1 MGSIAT
7 VRDPFSPNARP
18 ASHRAETWNSDAADV
33 ASVIRTAGQPVSIKR
48 GHALFSAG
56 DAADSVF
63 VIVSGVMRTS
73 MMLSDG
79 RRQIIGF
86 HEAGDVLGV
95 TFAEQ
100 HSISAEGVNAT
111 RLHTVS
117 RIWLQGILDLYPHF
131 CLSLL
136 PLATRSMDAAR
147 RHLVLLGRMTA
158 RERIC
163 TFLLERLKGEAR
175 IIELAMSRSD
185 IADYLGL
192 TIETVSRTL
201 TQLRCEGVIQ
211 AASAREVEVA
221 HRKRLLDC
229 LGDAHQHVRTQRPR
243 AVASTRLERA
253 LG

>member
-1 MGSIAT
+1 MGSLAT
-7 VRDPFSPNARP
+7 LHDSFSSKAQP
-18 ASHRAETWNSDAADV
+18 ASLRAETWTLDAGDLG
-33 ASVIRTAGQPVSIKR
+33 SVIRAAGQPVSIKR

-56 DAADSVF
+56 DAAESVF
-63 VIVSGVMRTS
+63 VIVSGVVRTS

-111 RLHTVS
+111 RLQTVS
-117 RIWLQGILDLYPHF
+117 RIWLEGILDLYPHF

-136 PLATRSMDAAR
+136 PLAARSMDAAR

-163 TFLLERLKGEAR
+163 TFLLERLKGEAG
-175 IIELAMSRSD
+175 IVELAMSRSD

-201 TQLRCEGVIQ
+201 TQLRFDGVIQ

-221 HRKRLLDC
+221 DRKRLLDC
-229 LGDAHQHVRTQRPR
+229 LGDAHQHVRIARPH
-243 AVASTRLERA
+243 AIASTRPRRA